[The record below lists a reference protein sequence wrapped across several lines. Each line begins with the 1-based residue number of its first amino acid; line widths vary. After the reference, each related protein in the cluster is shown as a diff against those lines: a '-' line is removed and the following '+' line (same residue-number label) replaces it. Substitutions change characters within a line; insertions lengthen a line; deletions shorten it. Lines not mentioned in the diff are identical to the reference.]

1 MIRGIGTS
9 NGIGIGYVLKVEMPQ
24 IDIKHSS
31 VEDAEAEKKRYES
44 VRDRF
49 VEETAEIIESL
60 KKKLDENDKTSL
72 VLKNQIYLI
81 EDVEMNEGILKLI
94 ENEHICAEAAVD
106 ATCKMYEEIF
116 ASMDSELMKQ
126 RVADIEDLR
135 HRLIELLSGVRQL
148 DLSKLPPDTVIVAKQ
163 LQPSL
168 TAAMATVHVAGI
180 IAGKGGETSHAAILA
195 RALGIPAVLSVRD
208 ISQKVSDGDMVIV
221 DGEYG
226 EVFVRP
232 IPKTIEIYK
241 KKRKAY
247 LEKTKELKKYI
258 DRETSTGDGHNVH
271 LSANIGSGD
280 DASKAMESGAEGV
293 GLFRTE
299 YLFMNGVSAPSE
311 EQQFE
316 EYKKAAIICKKG
328 VLTIRTVDI
337 SGDKNIPYLGL
348 SKEKNPFLGYRA
360 IRFCLGRVDIFI
372 AQLRAILRASAYGNI
387 RIMIP
392 FVTSLEEITA
402 VKSIVSKIMEDFDRH
417 EISYDREI
425 KIGIMIETPAA
436 ALISDV
442 LAREVDFFSIG
453 TNDLTQYTVAVDRG
467 NADVAYLDSVF
478 HPAVIRIIR
487 EVIKNAKSAGIEAGM
502 CGEAAANPCM
512 IPLLLSFGLDV
523 FSVSPSVVL
532 ETRKNI
538 ASWTLKE
545 AGEVTSNVL
554 EMCSEKE
561 ISNYLSDYIA
571 EKEER

>member
-24 IDIKHSS
+24 IDVNHSS
-31 VEDAEAEKKRYES
+31 VEDADAEKKRYEN

-49 VEETAEIIESL
+49 VEETAEIIENL
-60 KKKLDENDKTSL
+60 KKKLDENDKTAL

-81 EDVEMNEGILKLI
+81 EDVEMNDGILKLI

-106 ATCKMYEEIF
+106 ATCRMYEEIF
-116 ASMDSELMKQ
+116 SSMDSELMKQ

-135 HRLIELLSGVRQL
+135 HRLIALLSGVRQL

-168 TAAMATVHVAGI
+168 TAAMDTEHVAGI
-180 IAGKGGETSHAAILA
+180 IAEKGGETSHAAILA

-208 ISQKVSDGDMVIV
+208 ISRKVSDGDMVIV

-241 KKRKAY
+241 KKRKTY
-247 LEKTKELKKYI
+247 LEKTKELKKYV
-258 DRETSTGDGHNVH
+258 DRETSTADGHNVR

-328 VLTIRTVDI
+328 TLTIRTVDI

-372 AQLRAILRASAYGNI
+372 TQLRAILRASAYGNI
-387 RIMIP
+387 RILIP
-392 FVTSLEEITA
+392 LVTSLEEITA

-442 LAREVDFFSIG
+442 LAGEVDFFSIG

-467 NADVAYLDSVF
+467 NENVAYLYSVF

-571 EKEER
+571 EKQER